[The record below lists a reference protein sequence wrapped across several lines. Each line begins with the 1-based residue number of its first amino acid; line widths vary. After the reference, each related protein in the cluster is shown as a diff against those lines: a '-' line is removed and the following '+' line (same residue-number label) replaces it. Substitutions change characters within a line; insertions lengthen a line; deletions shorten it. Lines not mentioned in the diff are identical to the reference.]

1 MDRTDSQY
9 PTVLSAEEFELLD
22 YLLEDD
28 EIELPQTIKIS
39 RRENLDPAP
48 LSYAQ
53 SRLWFL
59 EQLESESSVYN
70 TGGALRL
77 VGFLD
82 VAALAASLNEIVQRH
97 EILRTT
103 FAIANGQPVQVIVP
117 TLAVAMPV
125 IDLQQL
131 SERERD
137 AEVQK
142 LAIQEADRPFDLT
155 KSPLLRVTLL
165 KLGQTEHILLLTMH
179 HIVFD
184 GWSREVL
191 VRELATLYENFSRS
205 KYSPLPELPIQY
217 ADFAHWQR
225 QRLQGEILEQ
235 QLTYWKQ
242 KLKDAPTVLELPT
255 DRPRPAVQTFRGS
268 TQFFELSP
276 SLTQK
281 LKQLSQKQGVT
292 LFMTLLAAF
301 QTLLYRY
308 TNQKDICIGSPIANR
323 NNHQIEPLIGFF
335 VNTLVLRTDLS
346 GNPSFE
352 ELLSRVRQVAL
363 DAYAHQDLP
372 FELLVEKLQPER
384 SLSYTPLFQV
394 MFSLENAPSEPFAL
408 PGLSFEPLELDTG
421 IAKFDLT
428 LSMEE
433 TQQGLKGRLEYNTDL
448 FDARRMT
455 RTIEHWQNLLEGIV
469 AAPERQISELPLL
482 SEAERHQL
490 LVEWNDTWAEYS
502 LKQCIHQLFEKQ
514 VERSPDAIA
523 AIYKDERLT
532 YQELNDRANQLA
544 HYLQKVGVGPEIL
557 VGICVERS
565 LEMLVGLLGILKAG
579 GAYLPLDPAY
589 PKQRLAFMLRD
600 ANVGVLLTQQ
610 SLLNALSEHKAKFV
624 CLDTDWEAIALESQE
639 NPIARTQSENLA
651 YTIYTSGSTGTPK
664 GVAIQHDSLV
674 NYTNNACLE
683 YELEPSDRILQ
694 FASIGFDAAA
704 EEIFPC
710 LMRGATLVLRTDEML
725 SSIPDFLEQCRRLGV
740 TVLDLPTAFWHQLV
754 SELDAAM
761 PLPKTLRLVII
772 GSESALPDCLKIWQQ
787 QVGQR
792 VRLVNSY
799 GPTETTIVATL
810 CDLSKLMADE
820 TVVPIGRPIRNVQT
834 YVLDSYLQPVPVG
847 IPGELYI
854 GGVGVAR
861 GYFNRPELTVERFI
875 PNPIPPSPPNK
886 GGLRGDRLYK
896 TGDLVRYRSDGNI
909 EFLGRIDRQVKIRG
923 FRIELEEIETV
934 IRQYPGVRE
943 TAVVV
948 REDRPG
954 NKYLVA
960 YLVHKLDRDLTI
972 AQLRSF
978 LKEKLPEY
986 MVPSVFVQLEALPL
1000 TPNGKVDR
1008 RSLPVPEQTRS
1019 ELEAAYVAPRN
1030 PLEQQLA
1037 EIWAQVLGLETVG
1050 IHDNFFDLGGH
1061 SLLITQLLTQIRD
1074 TFKVNL
1080 SLRSLFKEPTVA
1092 NIAETIETARLSKQD
1107 RQILT
1112 EDAIN
1117 LKAEAVLDP
1126 TIHPEGITYNPDVS
1140 PSVIFLTG
1148 ATGFLGSF
1156 LLYELLQQT
1165 QADIYCL
1172 VRSETIDSG
1181 KKKIL
1186 SSLKSYLLWDESFS
1200 QRIIPASGDL
1210 SKPFLGFSE
1219 TLFEQL
1225 AERLDVIY
1233 HNGAL
1238 VNSTYPYS
1246 VLKAPNV
1253 LGTQEVLR
1261 LASLV
1266 KVKPVHFISTIS
1278 IVGDGKSSV
1287 QIIRERDSLDN
1298 FTIPSGGYSQSKWV
1312 AEKLVAIARKRGLP
1326 VSIYR
1331 PGTISGHSK
1340 TGTCNTSDNTYRAIK
1355 GCIQL
1360 GSVSDRDIQLD
1371 LSPVDYVSQAIV
1383 HLSRQKESLG
1393 KTFHLVNPQPL
1404 PLSEMVNYMRSLGYP
1419 IERVS
1424 DNQWRSQLLNTVNS
1438 PDNALYPLLSIY
1450 SEEDSDRDSQD
1461 RDSSIQQFDCQNTLT
1476 GLAGASIVCPP
1487 VDTKLLDTY
1496 FSYLIQTGF
1505 LSPPPLPTQTS
1516 NKN

>member
-9 PTVLSAEEFELLD
+9 PTALSVDDFELLD

-28 EIELPQTIKIS
+28 EIELPQTLKIS

-59 EQLESESSVYN
+59 EQLESESGVYN
-70 TGGALRL
+70 TGGAVRL
-77 VGFLD
+77 VGVLD

-103 FAIANGQPVQVIVP
+103 FAIANGQPIQVIAP
-117 TLAVAMPV
+117 TLTVTLPV

-131 SERERD
+131 PDQEREK
-137 AEVQK
+137 EVQR

-155 KSPLLRVTLL
+155 EAPLLRVTLL

-191 VRELATLYENFSRS
+191 VRELATLYENFSRG

-225 QRLQGEILEQ
+225 QRLQGEVLEQ

-242 KLKDAPTVLELPT
+242 KLADAPTVLELFT

-323 NNHQIEPLIGFF
+323 NCHQIEPLIGFF

-346 GNPSFE
+346 GNPSFQQ
-352 ELLSRVRQVAL
+352 LLDRVRQVAL

-372 FELLVEKLQPER
+372 FEVLVEQLQPER

-408 PGLSFEPLELDTG
+408 PGLTFDPLELDTG

-433 TQQGLKGRLEYNTDL
+433 TQQGLKGRFEYNTDL

-455 RTIEHWQNLLEGIV
+455 RTIEHWQNLLEVIV
-469 AAPERQISELPLL
+469 AAPEQRISELPLL
-482 SEAERHQL
+482 SEAEQHQL
-490 LVEWNDTWAEYS
+490 LVEWNDTWAEYP
-502 LKQCIHQLFEKQ
+502 LKQCIHQLFEEQ
-514 VERSPDAIA
+514 VERSPDAVA
-523 AIYKDERLT
+523 VVYKDERLT
-532 YQELNDRANQLA
+532 YQELNSRANQLA
-544 HYLQKVGVGPEIL
+544 RYLKKLGVGSEIL

-565 LEMLVGLLGILKAG
+565 LEMIIGILGILKAG
-579 GAYLPLDPAY
+579 GAYVPLDPAY
-589 PKQRLAFMLRD
+589 PKQRLVFMLRD
-600 ANVGVLLTQQ
+600 AQVPVLLTQQ
-610 SLLNALSEHKAKFV
+610 SLLDVLSEHKAKFV
-624 CLDTDWEAIALESQE
+624 CLDTDWKANAYGTASPIATESQE
-639 NPIARTQSENLA
+639 NLVNQTQSENLA
-651 YTIYTSGSTGTPK
+651 YAIYTSGSTGTPK

-674 NYTNNACLE
+674 NYTETVCLE
-683 YELEPSDRILQ
+683 YELKPSDRILQ
-694 FASIGFDAAA
+694 FASIGFDVAA

-710 LMRGATLVLRTDEML
+710 LVRGATLVLRTDEML
-725 SSIPDFLEQCRRLGV
+725 SSIPDFLQQCHCLGV
-740 TVLDLPTAFWHQLV
+740 TVLDLPTAFWHQLA
-754 SELDAAM
+754 SQLTATM
-761 PLPKTLRLVII
+761 PLPETLRLVII
-772 GSESALPDCLKIWQQ
+772 GSESALPDRLKIWQQ

-792 VRLVNSY
+792 VRLVNIY
-799 GPTETTIVATL
+799 GPTETTIGATL
-810 CDLSKLMADE
+810 CDLSRSIADE
-820 TVVPIGRPIRNVQT
+820 TTVPIGRPIRNVQA
-834 YVLDSYLQPVPVG
+834 YILDSYLQLVPVG
-847 IPGELYI
+847 VPGELYI

-861 GYFNRPELTVERFI
+861 GYLNQPELTIERFI
-875 PNPIPPSPPNK
+875 PNPFEKSEVTKALAACSQKSEVNSQFLLPTSYFLPPT
-886 GGLRGDRLYK
+886 LYK
-896 TGDLVRYRSDGNI
+896 TGDLARYRLDGNI

-923 FRIELEEIETV
+923 FRIELEEIEAV
-934 IRQYPGVRE
+934 MSQHPGIRE
-943 TAVVV
+943 TAIVV

-954 NKYLVA
+954 NKCLVA
-960 YLVHKLDRDLTI
+960 YLVHKPQQTLTI
-972 AQLRSF
+972 TELRSF

-986 MVPSVFVQLEALPL
+986 MVPSIFMQLDALPL

-1008 RSLPVPEQTRS
+1008 RSLPEPEQTRD
-1019 ELEAAYVAPRN
+1019 ELETAYVAPRT

-1037 EIWAQVLGLETVG
+1037 EIWAQVLGIETVG
-1050 IHDNFFDLGGH
+1050 IHDNFFALGGH
-1061 SLLITQLLTQIRD
+1061 SLLITQLFAQMRD

-1080 SLRSLFKEPTVA
+1080 SLRGLFKEPTVA
-1092 NIAETIETARLSKQD
+1092 NVAETIEIAQQSKSGGE
-1107 RQILT
+1107 IPT

-1126 TIHPEGITYNPDVS
+1126 TIHPGGVTYNPDVS

-1172 VRSETIDSG
+1172 VRAETIDLG
-1181 KKKIL
+1181 KQKIL
-1186 SSLKSYLLWDESFS
+1186 SSLKSYLLWNESFS
-1200 QRIIPASGDL
+1200 QRIIPEIGDL
-1210 SKPFLGFSE
+1210 SKPLLGLSE
-1219 TLFEQL
+1219 ALFQQL
-1225 AERLDVIY
+1225 AGQVDVIY

-1246 VLKAPNV
+1246 VLKAANV
-1253 LGTQEVLR
+1253 IGTQEVLR

-1266 KVKPVHFISTIS
+1266 KIKPVHFISTIGV
-1278 IVGDGKSSV
+1278 IGDGKSSARIV
-1287 QIIRERDSLDN
+1287 REQDSLDN
-1298 FTIPSGGYSQSKWV
+1298 FIIPSGGYSQSKWV
-1312 AEKLVAIARKRGLP
+1312 AEKLVAIARERGIP

-1331 PGTISGHSK
+1331 PGSISGHSK
-1340 TGTCNTSDNTYRAIK
+1340 TGTCNTSDNIYRTIK

-1360 GSVSDRDIQLD
+1360 GSVSNQDIQLD
-1371 LSPVDYVSQAIV
+1371 LSPVDYISQAIV
-1383 HLSRQKESLG
+1383 HLSRQKESLE

-1424 DNQWRSQLLNTVNS
+1424 DTQWRSQLLNEGNS
-1438 PDNALYPLLSIY
+1438 PDNALYPLLSIFQRK
-1450 SEEDSDRDSQD
+1450 SAIATPKIKTHQSN
-1461 RDSSIQQFDCQNTLT
+1461 SSTARIH
-1476 GLAGASIVCPP
+1476 
-1487 VDTKLLDTY
+1487 
-1496 FSYLIQTGF
+1496 
-1505 LSPPPLPTQTS
+1505 
-1516 NKN
+1516 

>member
-1 MDRTDSQY
+1 MDRINSQY
-9 PTVLSAEEFELLD
+9 STDLSTEEFELLD
-22 YLLEDD
+22 YLLKDD
-28 EIELPQTIKIS
+28 EIELPQTLKIS

-59 EQLESESSVYN
+59 EQLESESGVYN
-70 TGGALRL
+70 TGGAVRL
-77 VGFLD
+77 VGVLD
-82 VAALAASLNEIVQRH
+82 VAALTASLNGIVQRH

-103 FAIANGQPVQVIVP
+103 FAIADGQPVQVIAP
-117 TLAVAMPV
+117 TLTITLPV

-131 SERERD
+131 PDQEREE
-137 AEVQK
+137 EVK
-142 LAIQEADRPFDLT
+142 RLAIKEADRPFDLT
-155 KSPLLRVTLL
+155 KGPLIRVTLL

-184 GWSREVL
+184 GWSREIL
-191 VRELATLYENFSRS
+191 VRELATLYENFSRG
-205 KYSPLPELPIQY
+205 KYSPLPELSIQY

-225 QRLQGEILEQ
+225 QRLPGEVLDR

-242 KLKDAPTVLELPT
+242 KLADAPTVLELPT

-276 SLTQK
+276 RLTQK

-323 NNHQIEPLIGFF
+323 NCHQIEPLIGFF

-346 GNPSFE
+346 GNPSFQQ
-352 ELLSRVRQVAL
+352 LLERVRQVAL

-372 FELLVEKLQPER
+372 FEVLMEQLQPDR

-408 PGLSFEPLELDTG
+408 PGLTFDPLEIDTG
-421 IAKFDLT
+421 VAKFDLT

-433 TQQGLKGRLEYNTDL
+433 TQQGLEGRLEYNTDL
-448 FDARRMT
+448 FDADRMT

-469 AAPERQISELPLL
+469 ASPEQRISELLLL

-490 LVEWNDTWAEYS
+490 LIEWNDTWAEYPS
-502 LKQCIHQLFEKQ
+502 KQCIHQLFEKQ
-514 VERSPDAIA
+514 VEQTPDAIA
-523 AIYKDERLT
+523 LIYKNEQLT
-532 YQELNDRANQLA
+532 YQELNNRANQLA
-544 HYLQKVGVGPEIL
+544 RYLQKLGVGSEVL

-565 LEMLVGLLGILKAG
+565 LEMIVGLLGILKAG
-579 GAYLPLDPAY
+579 GAYLPLDPTY
-589 PKQRLAFMLRD
+589 PKQRLEFVLQD
-600 ANVGVLLTQQ
+600 TQVPVLLTQQ
-610 SLLNALSEHKAKFV
+610 LLRNALSEPQAQFV
-624 CLDTDWEAIALESQE
+624 CLDTDWGAIALESQE
-639 NPIARTQSENLA
+639 NLVNQTQSENLA

-664 GVAIQHDSLV
+664 GVTIQHDSLV
-674 NYTNNACLE
+674 NYIETACLE
-683 YELEPSDRILQ
+683 YEIKPSDRILQ
-694 FASIGFDAAA
+694 FASIGFDVAA
-704 EEIFPC
+704 EEIFSC
-710 LMRGATLVLRTDEML
+710 LVRGATLVLRTDEML
-725 SSIPDFLEQCRRLGV
+725 SSIPDFLQQCRRLGI

-754 SELDAAM
+754 SELDATM
-761 PLPKTLRLVII
+761 SLSKTLRLVII
-772 GSESALPDCLKIWQQ
+772 GSESALPDRLKIWQQ

-792 VRLVNSY
+792 VRLINSY
-799 GPTETTIVATL
+799 GPTETTIGTTL
-810 CDLSKLMADE
+810 CDLSKSIADE
-820 TVVPIGRPIRNVQT
+820 TVVPIGRPIRNTQT
-834 YVLDSYLQPVPVG
+834 YILDSYLQPVPVG
-847 IPGELYI
+847 VPGELYI

-861 GYFNRPELTVERFI
+861 GYFNQPKLTTERFI
-875 PNPIPPSPPNK
+875 PNPFPTFNK
-886 GGLRGDRLYK
+886 GRLRGDRLYK

-909 EFLGRIDRQVKIRG
+909 EFLWRIDQQVKIRG

-934 IRQYPGVRE
+934 ISQHPGIRE

-954 NKYLVA
+954 NKCLIA
-960 YLVHKLDRDLTI
+960 YLVYKQQPTLTI
-972 AQLRSF
+972 TELRSF

-986 MVPSVFVQLEALPL
+986 MVPSVFVQLETLPL

-1008 RSLPVPEQTRS
+1008 RGLPVPEQTRS
-1019 ELEAAYVAPRN
+1019 ELEIAYVAPRT

-1037 EIWAQVLGLETVG
+1037 EIWLQVLGLETVG

-1061 SLLITQLLTQIRD
+1061 SLLITQLFSQVRD

-1092 NIAETIETARLSKQD
+1092 NVAEMIEIARLSEQD
-1107 RQILT
+1107 RKIMAK
-1112 EDAIN
+1112 DVIN

-1126 TIHPEGITYNPDVS
+1126 TIHPKNITYNPDIS
-1140 PSVIFLTG
+1140 PSAIFLTG

-1156 LLYELLQQT
+1156 LLYELLHQT

-1172 VRSETIDSG
+1172 VRSETIDLG

-1186 SSLKSYLLWDESFS
+1186 SSLKSYLLWDESFER
-1200 QRIIPASGDL
+1200 RIIPAIGDL
-1210 SKPFLGFSE
+1210 SKSLLGLSK
-1219 TLFEQL
+1219 TLFQQL

-1246 VLKAPNV
+1246 ALKAPNV

-1261 LASLV
+1261 LASLA
-1266 KVKPVHFISTIS
+1266 KVKPVHFISTIGV
-1278 IVGDGKSSV
+1278 VGDGNSRV
-1287 QIIRERDSLDN
+1287 QIIQEGHSLDN
-1298 FTIPSGGYSQSKWV
+1298 FKIPSSGYAQSKWV
-1312 AEKLVAIARKRGLP
+1312 AEKLVAIAWERGLP

-1331 PGTISGHSK
+1331 PGNISGHSK
-1340 TGTCNTSDNTYRAIK
+1340 TGTCNTSDITYRMIE

-1371 LSPVDYVSQAIV
+1371 LCPVDYVSQGIV
-1383 HLSRQKESLG
+1383 HLSRQKEFLG

-1419 IERVS
+1419 LEKVS
-1424 DNQWRSQLLNTVNS
+1424 DAQWRSQLFKAANS
-1438 PDNALYPLLSIY
+1438 PDNALYPLLSIF
-1450 SEEDSDRDSQD
+1450 SEEEVSDRDSQSQ
-1461 RDSSIQQFDCQNTLT
+1461 DSSIQQFDCQNTLA
-1476 GLAGASIVCPP
+1476 GLAGTSIVCPP

-1505 LSPPPLPTQTS
+1505 LNPPPLQM
-1516 NKN
+1516 

>member
-1 MDRTDSQY
+1 MDRTNSQY
-9 PTVLSAEEFELLD
+9 PTALSTDDLDLLD

-28 EIELPQTIKIS
+28 AIELPQTLKIS

-59 EQLESESSVYN
+59 EQLESEGGVYN

-77 VGFLD
+77 VGVLD
-82 VAALAASLNEIVQRH
+82 VAALTASLNEIIQRH

-103 FAIANGQPVQVIVP
+103 FAIANGQPVQVIAP
-117 TLAVAMPV
+117 TLAVTLPV
-125 IDLQQL
+125 IDLQQFPDR
-131 SERERD
+131 ERE
-137 AEVQK
+137 AEVQR

-155 KSPLLRVTLL
+155 KGPLLRVTLL
-165 KLGQTEHILLLTMH
+165 KLGKTEHILLLTMH

-191 VRELATLYENFSRS
+191 VCELATLYGNFSS
-205 KYSPLPELPIQY
+205 GKYFPLPELPIQY

-225 QRLQGEILEQ
+225 QRLQGEVLDR

-242 KLKDAPTVLELPT
+242 KLADAPTVLELPT
-255 DRPRPAVQTFRGS
+255 DRPRPPVQTFQGS
-268 TQFFELSP
+268 TQFFELSS

-281 LKQLSQKQGVT
+281 LKQFSQKQGVT

-323 NNHQIEPLIGFF
+323 NCHQIEPLIGFF

-394 MFSLENAPSEPFAL
+394 MFSLDNAPSEPFAL
-408 PGLSFEPLELDTG
+408 PGLSFDPLELDTG

-469 AAPERQISELPLL
+469 AAPEQRISELPLL

-490 LVEWNDTWAEYS
+490 LVEWNDTWTEYS
-502 LKQCIHQLFEKQ
+502 QKDCIHQLFEKQ
-514 VERSPDAIA
+514 VEESPDAIA
-523 AIYKDERLT
+523 AIYKDEQLT

-544 HYLQKVGVGPEIL
+544 RYLQKVGVGPEIL

-610 SLLNALSEHKAKFV
+610 SLLDALSEYQGKFV
-624 CLDTDWEAIALESQE
+624 FLDTDWAAIALESQE

-740 TVLDLPTAFWHQLV
+740 TVLDLPTAFWHQLT
-754 SELDAAM
+754 SELDAAI

-799 GPTETTIVATL
+799 GPTETTIVATV
-810 CDLSKLMADE
+810 CDLSKLTTDE
-820 TVVPIGRPIRNVQT
+820 TTVPIGRPIRNAQA

-847 IPGELYI
+847 VPGELYI

-861 GYFNRPELTVERFI
+861 GYFNQPELTAERFI
-875 PNPIPPSPPNK
+875 PNPILIK
-886 GGLRGDRLYK
+886 GGLKGDRLYK

-923 FRIELEEIETV
+923 FRIELEEIETA
-934 IRQYPGVRE
+934 IGQDPGVRE

-954 NKYLVA
+954 NKCLVA
-960 YLVHKLDRDLTI
+960 YLVRKLERDLTI

-1000 TPNGKVDR
+1000 TPNGKIDR

-1019 ELEAAYVAPRN
+1019 ELETAYVAPRT
-1030 PLEQQLA
+1030 PLEQQLT

-1061 SLLITQLLTQIRD
+1061 SLLITQLLTQVRD

-1092 NIAETIETARLSKQD
+1092 NVAQIIEND
-1107 RQILT
+1107 RVSESSRKILR
-1112 EDAIN
+1112 EDDIN

-1126 TIHPEGITYNPDVS
+1126 AIYPEGVSYNPDVS
-1140 PSVIFLTG
+1140 PGVIFLTG

-1181 KKKIL
+1181 KQKIL

-1200 QRIIPASGDL
+1200 QRIIPAIGDL
-1210 SKPFLGFSE
+1210 SKPLLGLSE
-1219 TLFEQL
+1219 TLFQQL
-1225 AERLDVIY
+1225 ASQLDVIY

-1246 VLKAPNV
+1246 VLKASNV

-1261 LASLV
+1261 LASII
-1266 KVKPVHFISTIS
+1266 KVKPVHFISTIGV
-1278 IVGDGKSSV
+1278 VGDGNSNDRIV
-1287 QIIRERDSLDN
+1287 REQDSLDN
-1298 FTIPSGGYSQSKWV
+1298 FTIPSGGYSQSKWI
-1312 AEKLVAIARKRGLP
+1312 AEKLVAIARERGLP

-1424 DNQWRSQLLNTVNS
+1424 ESQWRSQLFNAANS

-1450 SEEDSDRDSQD
+1450 SEEDSDRDSDSQDRD

-1476 GLAGASIVCPP
+1476 GLAGTSIVCPP

-1505 LSPPPLPTQTS
+1505 LNPPPRNEVGS
-1516 NKN
+1516 RK

>member
-1 MDRTDSQY
+1 MHQTDSQY
-9 PTVLSAEEFELLD
+9 PTALSTDEFELLD
-22 YLLEDD
+22 YLLED
-28 EIELPQTIKIS
+28 EIDLPQTLKIP
-39 RRENLDPAP
+39 RRENLDSAP

-59 EQLESESSVYN
+59 EQLESESGVYN
-70 TGGALRL
+70 TGGAVRL
-77 VGFLD
+77 VGVLD

-103 FAIANGQPVQVIVP
+103 FAIANRQPVQVIAP
-117 TLAVAMPV
+117 TLAVTLPV

-131 SERERD
+131 PDRERD
-137 AEVQK
+137 TEVQR
-142 LAIQEADRPFDLT
+142 LAIQEAEQPFDLT
-155 KSPLLRVTLL
+155 KGPLLRVTLL
-165 KLGQTEHILLLTMH
+165 KLDQTEHILLLTMH

-191 VRELATLYENFSRS
+191 VQELATLYENFSRG
-205 KYSPLPELPIQY
+205 KYFPLPELPIQY

-225 QRLQGEILEQ
+225 QRLQGEVIEQ

-242 KLKDAPTVLELPT
+242 KLAGAPPVLELPT
-255 DRPRPAVQTFRGS
+255 DRHRPAIQTFRGS

-276 SLTQK
+276 SLTQR
-281 LKQLSQKQGVT
+281 LKEFSQRQGVT

-308 TNQKDICIGSPIANR
+308 TNQKDICLGSPTANR
-323 NNHQIEPLIGFF
+323 NYHQIEPLIGFF

-346 GNPSFE
+346 GNPSFQQ
-352 ELLSRVRQVAL
+352 LLDRVRQVAL

-372 FELLVEKLQPER
+372 FEVLVEQLQPER

-408 PGLSFEPLELDTG
+408 PGLTFDPLELDTG

-433 TQQGLKGRLEYNTDL
+433 TQRGLGGRLEYNTDL

-455 RTIEHWQNLLEGIV
+455 RMIEHWQNLLEGIV
-469 AAPERQISELPLL
+469 AAPEQLISELPLL
-482 SEAERHQL
+482 SEAEQHQL
-490 LVEWNDTWAEYS
+490 LVEWNDTWAEYP

-514 VERSPDAIA
+514 VRASKGRASLTPDAIA
-523 AIYKDERLT
+523 VIYKDEQLT
-532 YQELNDRANQLA
+532 YQELNSRANQLA
-544 HYLQKVGVGPEIL
+544 RYLQKLGVGPEVL

-565 LEMLVGLLGILKAG
+565 LEMVVGLLGILKAG
-579 GAYLPLDPAY
+579 GAYVPLDPAY
-589 PKQRLAFMLRD
+589 PKQRLEFMLRD
-600 ANVGVLLTQQ
+600 AQVPVLLTQQ
-610 SLLNALSEHKAKFV
+610 PLLDALSEHQAKFV
-624 CLDTDWEAIALESQE
+624 CLDTDWAAIAMESQE
-639 NPIARTQSENLA
+639 NLANQTQSENLA

-674 NYTNNACLE
+674 NYTETACLE

-694 FASIGFDAAA
+694 FASISFDAAA

-710 LMRGATLVLRTDEML
+710 LVRGATLALRTDEML
-725 SSIPDFLEQCRRLGV
+725 SSIPDFLQQCHCLGV

-754 SELDAAM
+754 SELAAANLA
-761 PLPKTLRLVII
+761 LPETLRLVII
-772 GSESALPDCLKIWQQ
+772 GSESALPERLKIWQQ

-820 TVVPIGRPIRNVQT
+820 TVPIGRPIRNAQA
-834 YVLDSYLQPVPVG
+834 YVLDSYLQLVPVG
-847 IPGELYI
+847 VPGELYI
-854 GGVGVAR
+854 GGMGVAR
-861 GYFNRPELTVERFI
+861 GYLNRPELTVERFI
-875 PNPIPPSPPNK
+875 PNPFVNSKSNA
-886 GGLRGDRLYK
+886 RLYK

-909 EFLGRIDRQVKIRG
+909 EFLGRIDQQVKIRG
-923 FRIELEEIETV
+923 FRIELEEIESV
-934 IRQYPGVRE
+934 MSQHPGVRE
-943 TAVVV
+943 TAIVV
-948 REDRPG
+948 RENQPG
-954 NKYLVA
+954 NKCLVA
-960 YLVHKLDRDLTI
+960 YLVHKLGQVTI
-972 AQLRSF
+972 TELRSF

-986 MVPSVFVQLEALPL
+986 MVPSVFVQLEALPM

-1008 RSLPVPEQTRS
+1008 RALPVPQTRF
-1019 ELEAAYVAPRN
+1019 ELEAAYVAPRT

-1037 EIWAQVLGLETVG
+1037 EIWAQILGVETVG

-1061 SLLITQLLTQIRD
+1061 SLLITQLFAQMRD

-1092 NIAETIETARLSKQD
+1092 NVAETIEAQLSKSD
-1107 RQILT
+1107 RKILT

-1126 TIHPEGITYNPDVS
+1126 TIGTESVTYNPDVS
-1140 PSVIFLTG
+1140 PGAIFLTG

-1181 KKKIL
+1181 KQKIL
-1186 SSLKSYLLWDESFS
+1186 SSLKSYLLWDESFA
-1200 QRIIPASGDL
+1200 QRIIPAIGDL
-1210 SKPFLGFSE
+1210 SKPLLGLSE
-1219 TLFEQL
+1219 TLFQQL
-1225 AERLDVIY
+1225 AGQLDVIY

-1278 IVGDGKSSV
+1278 VVDYGNSV
-1287 QIIRERDSLDN
+1287 QIVREQDSLDN
-1298 FTIPSGGYSQSKWV
+1298 FKIPSSGYVQSKWV

-1340 TGTCNTSDNTYRAIK
+1340 TGTCNTMDLTYRMIE

-1360 GSVSDRDIQLD
+1360 GSVSNRDIQLD

-1383 HLSRQKESLG
+1383 HLSRQKESLE

-1404 PLSEMVNYMRSLGYP
+1404 PLSEMVNYMRSLGYQ
-1419 IERVS
+1419 IEQVS
-1424 DNQWRSQLLNTVNS
+1424 DAQWRSQLFNAGNS
-1438 PDNALYPLLSIY
+1438 PDNALYPLLSIF
-1450 SEEDSDRDSQD
+1450 SEEVSDRCDSQSQ
-1461 RDSSIQQFDCQNTLT
+1461 DSSIQQFDCQNTLT
-1476 GLAGASIVCPP
+1476 GLADTSIFCPP
-1487 VDTKLLDTY
+1487 VDTKLLSTY
-1496 FSYLIQTGF
+1496 FSYLMQSGF
-1505 LSPPPLPTQTS
+1505 LNPPPLQTQ
-1516 NKN
+1516 K

>member
-1 MDRTDSQY
+1 MRQTDSQY
-9 PTVLSAEEFELLD
+9 PNALSTDDFELLD

-39 RRENLDPAP
+39 RRENQDPAP

-59 EQLESESSVYN
+59 EQLESESGVYN
-70 TGGALRL
+70 TGGAVRL
-77 VGFLD
+77 VGVLD

-103 FAIANGQPVQVIVP
+103 FAIANGQPVQVIAP
-117 TLAVAMPV
+117 TLAVTLPV

-131 SERERD
+131 PDRERN
-137 AEVQK
+137 AEVK
-142 LAIQEADRPFDLT
+142 RLAIQAADRPFDLT
-155 KSPLLRVTLL
+155 EGALLRVTLL
-165 KLGQTEHILLLTMH
+165 KLGQTEHILLLIMH

-184 GWSREVL
+184 GWSKEVL
-191 VRELATLYENFSRS
+191 VRELATLYENFSRG
-205 KYSPLPELPIQY
+205 KYFPLPELPIQY

-225 QRLQGEILEQ
+225 QRLQGEVLEQ

-242 KLKDAPTVLELPT
+242 KLADAPPVLELPT
-255 DRPRPAVQTFRGS
+255 DRPRSAVQTFRGS

-323 NNHQIEPLIGFF
+323 NCHQIEPLIGFF
-335 VNTLVLRTDLS
+335 VNTLILRTDLS
-346 GNPSFE
+346 GNPSFQQ
-352 ELLSRVRQVAL
+352 LLDRVRQVAL

-372 FELLVEKLQPER
+372 FEVLVEQQQPER

-408 PGLSFEPLELDTG
+408 PGLTFDPLEIDTG

-433 TQQGLKGRLEYNTDL
+433 TQQGLKGRFEYNTDL

-469 AAPERQISELPLL
+469 AAPDRRISELPLL
-482 SEAERHQL
+482 SKAERHQL
-490 LVEWNDTWAEYS
+490 LVEWNDTGAEYS
-502 LKQCIHQLFEKQ
+502 LKHCIHQLFEKQ

-523 AIYKDERLT
+523 AIYKDEQLT
-532 YQELNDRANQLA
+532 YRELNNRANQLA
-544 HYLQKVGVGPEIL
+544 RYLKKLGVGPEIL

-565 LEMLVGLLGILKAG
+565 LDMLVGLLGILKAG
-579 GAYLPLDPAY
+579 GAYLPLDPGY
-589 PKQRLAFMLRD
+589 PKQRLEFMLRD
-600 ANVGVLLTQQ
+600 TQVPVLLTQQ
-610 SLLNALSEHKAKFV
+610 SLLDASEHQRQFV
-624 CLDTDWEAIALESQE
+624 CLDTDWAAIALESQE

-674 NYTNNACLE
+674 NYIETVCLE
-683 YELEPSDRILQ
+683 YELKSSDRVLQ
-694 FASIGFDAAA
+694 FASIGFDVAA
-704 EEIFPC
+704 EEVFSC
-710 LMRGATLVLRTDEML
+710 LVRGATLVLRTNEML
-725 SSIPDFLEQCRRLGV
+725 SSIPYFLQQCRRLGV
-740 TVLDLPTAFWHQLV
+740 TILDLPTAFWHQLT
-754 SELDAAM
+754 SELNAAM
-761 PLPKTLRLVII
+761 PLPETLRLVII

-799 GPTETTIVATL
+799 GPTETTIGATL

-820 TVVPIGRPIRNVQT
+820 TTVPIGRPIRNAQA

-847 IPGELYI
+847 VPGELYI
-854 GGVGVAR
+854 GGAGVAR
-861 GYFNRPELTVERFI
+861 GYFNQTKLTAERFI
-875 PNPIPPSPPNK
+875 SNPFVNLKSK
-886 GGLRGDRLYK
+886 ARLYK

-934 IRQYPGVRE
+934 MCQHPGIRE
-943 TAVVV
+943 TAIVV

-954 NKYLVA
+954 NKCLVA
-960 YLVHKLDRDLTI
+960 YLVHKPEQTLTI
-972 AQLRSF
+972 TELRSF

-986 MVPSVFVQLEALPL
+986 MVPSVFMQLEALPL

-1019 ELEAAYVAPRN
+1019 ELEATYVAPRT

-1061 SLLITQLLTQIRD
+1061 SLLITQLFAQVRD
-1074 TFKVNL
+1074 TFEVNI

-1092 NIAETIETARLSKQD
+1092 NIAETIEIAQLSESD
-1107 RQILT
+1107 RKILT
-1112 EDAIN
+1112 EDTIN
-1117 LKAEAVLDP
+1117 LKAEAVLDH
-1126 TIHPEGITYNPDVS
+1126 TIYPEGVTYNPDVS
-1140 PSVIFLTG
+1140 PSAIFLTG
-1148 ATGFLGSF
+1148 ANGFLGSF

-1186 SSLKSYLLWDESFS
+1186 SSLKSYLLWDESLS
-1200 QRIIPASGDL
+1200 QRIIPAIGDL
-1210 SKPFLGFSE
+1210 SKPLLGLSE
-1219 TLFEQL
+1219 TLFQQL
-1225 AERLDVIY
+1225 ADRLDVIY

-1246 VLKAPNV
+1246 ALKASNV

-1278 IVGDGKSSV
+1278 VVGDGNSSV
-1287 QIIRERDSLDN
+1287 QIIREQDSLDN
-1298 FTIPSGGYSQSKWV
+1298 FKIPSSGYAQSKWV
-1312 AEKLVAIARKRGLP
+1312 AEKLVAIARERGIP

-1331 PGTISGHSK
+1331 PGSISGHSK
-1340 TGTCNTSDNTYRAIK
+1340 TGSCNTSDLTYRTIEA
-1355 GCIQL
+1355 CIQL
-1360 GSVSDRDIQLD
+1360 GSVSNQDIQLD

-1383 HLSRQKESLG
+1383 HLSRQKESLE

-1404 PLSEMVNYMRSLGYP
+1404 PLSEMVNYMRSLGYA
-1419 IERVS
+1419 IDRVS
-1424 DNQWRSQLLNTVNS
+1424 DAQWRSQLLNAGNS
-1438 PDNALYPLLSIY
+1438 PDNALYPLLSIF
-1450 SEEDSDRDSQD
+1450 SEEVSDLDSDSQSQ
-1461 RDSSIQQFDCQNTLT
+1461 DSSIQQFDCQNTLT
-1476 GLAGASIVCPP
+1476 GLAGTSIVCPP
-1487 VDTKLLDTY
+1487 IDTKLLSTY

-1505 LSPPPLPTQTS
+1505 LNPPP
-1516 NKN
+1516 